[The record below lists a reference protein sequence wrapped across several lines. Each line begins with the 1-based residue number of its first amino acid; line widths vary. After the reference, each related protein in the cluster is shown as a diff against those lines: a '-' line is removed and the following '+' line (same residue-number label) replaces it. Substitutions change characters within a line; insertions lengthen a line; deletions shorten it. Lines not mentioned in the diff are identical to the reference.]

1 MASLKNHPGMWL
13 RDDAAAAIN
22 ALEDKYGVIEINSAG
37 RYEWEQQELIDRYDA
52 GDRTIY
58 MPYRPAAGSPHV
70 RDGGTAV
77 DIYNYTDDRAKMEEF
92 GFQWTYGDDDPVHY
106 DYIGWSGG
114 GALEGNQRRA
124 GSNGVRARRA
134 PSTSAEV
141 VDGSFL
147 AEGEVGTF
155 AGYVTGENVDGENRW
170 AKGAF
175 SGLFFWL
182 GGLTPQGVDGLPLLD
197 APKPT
202 LRADQRQADA
212 DGVKGRQAP
221 NTAAAQVGFLDP
233 NDVGDFNGWA
243 HGQSVDGED
252 RWLRG
257 AYSGAWFW
265 LGGLSPRTVDGLT
278 EVKPGT
284 TPPVTTPPT
293 DERVIYPRPSAP
305 TYPEAVRFGHS
316 SKCEPRK
323 AGASPQVLVL
333 HWWGD
338 DKPHNAEDEWLY
350 FTGWQIPLGSSPT
363 WQANAD
369 GSIYEVVPPDGFR
382 PWTTGQLDH
391 WAMTVECEPIFTD
404 ALYERLAK
412 VLAFA
417 HERYGIPLQLAEI
430 RGTGKVPV
438 IAKGGL
444 TSHKLTPAGKESGTK
459 CPGDLD
465 LDRVLRRA
473 IELATPKPDP
483 KPDPGSGLTPEA
495 AGFWQW
501 LFDAIKGFF
510 NKRTK

>member
-22 ALEDKYGVIEINSAG
+22 ALEDKYGVITINSAG
-37 RYEWEQQELIDRYDA
+37 RTVAEQQDLIDRYDA
-52 GDRTIY
+52 GDPDVFIP
-58 MPYRPAAGSPHV
+58 MRPPEESTHV
-70 RDGGTAV
+70 KFGGIAV
-77 DIYNYTDDRAKMEEF
+77 DVYNYTDDRAKLNEF
-92 GFQWTYGDDDPVHY
+92 GFEWFGPRDVVHY
-106 DYIGWSGG
+106 TFTGWAGSA
-114 GALEGNQRRA
+114 ALEGNQRRA

-141 VDGSFL
+141 VDASFL

-182 GGLTPQGVDGLPLLD
+182 GGLTPQNVDGLPLLD

-243 HGQSVDGED
+243 HGQTVDGED

-265 LGGLSPRTVDGLT
+265 LGGLSPRTVDGLA

-284 TPPVTTPPT
+284 TPPVT
-293 DERVIYPRPSAP
+293 
-305 TYPEAVRFGHS
+305 
-316 SKCEPRK
+316 
-323 AGASPQVLVL
+323 
-333 HWWGD
+333 
-338 DKPHNAEDEWLY
+338 
-350 FTGWQIPLGSSPT
+350 
-363 WQANAD
+363 
-369 GSIYEVVPPDGFR
+369 
-382 PWTTGQLDH
+382 
-391 WAMTVECEPIFTD
+391 
-404 ALYERLAK
+404 
-412 VLAFA
+412 
-417 HERYGIPLQLAEI
+417 
-430 RGTGKVPV
+430 
-438 IAKGGL
+438 
-444 TSHKLTPAGKESGTK
+444 
-459 CPGDLD
+459 
-465 LDRVLRRA
+465 
-473 IELATPKPDP
+473 PKPDP
-483 KPDPGSGLTPEA
+483 AGPPARPNDDPAVPGLWLGKWSANRESRTGRVQYFVVHHAADTRAPEVQVQRFMSPNDREVSPTWFIGADGTARKIVHPDDRQWTTGRIIDQQAVTVETQNTTGAPAWGISVAAHEQIAQLVAWAAKRYGFPIDRDHVLGHNEARAKLDPSIGATACPGPSMDLDWIVKRAQEHAAGNPPPAPGPPILTPEA

-501 LFDAIKGFF
+501 LFDLIKGFF
-510 NKRTK
+510 TKGAK